1 LGLLHR
7 DREQTGNSTESIP
20 VKYWQRFSLYVI
32 LVLGVT
38 YFKINNLTK
47 PIKKICTNTFKS
59 TPWALLTVISH
70 IFSEDWEQKQD
81 VMIWETFRFSRK
93 EIYLAL

>member
-1 LGLLHR
+1 MGLLHR

-20 VKYWQRFSLYVI
+20 VKFWQRFFLYVI

-38 YFKINNLTK
+38 YFKINTLTK
-47 PIKKICTNTFKS
+47 PIKEIFVQIHS
-59 TPWALLTVISH
+59 SLWALLTVISH